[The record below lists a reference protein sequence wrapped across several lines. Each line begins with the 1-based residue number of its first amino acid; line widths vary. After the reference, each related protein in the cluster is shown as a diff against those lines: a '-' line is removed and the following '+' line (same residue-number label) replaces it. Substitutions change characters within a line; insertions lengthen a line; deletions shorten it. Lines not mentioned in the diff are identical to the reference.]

1 MYRYESSINF
11 IFFTFFLCVRLYIST
26 LRHTVIMNDP
36 YSLEDSY
43 KRTGAGIQEDLEA
56 FAQKY
61 VAGNAMLVLGLL
73 IVLVVVIVWL
83 LFWKA
88 KETFNPT
95 QNMRDQDS
103 DQFGFGAKEKM
114 DQPKRADSAFAQET
128 QSAGIANVAGNGNAA
143 GPGSAAYNVLHSADF
158 NCDKRGNAENDAWGW
173 MNGVAQENMTG
184 AKPKD
189 DNGFSKVLAGH

>member
-1 MYRYESSINF
+1 M
-11 IFFTFFLCVRLYIST
+11 L
-26 LRHTVIMNDP
+26 LRHTVIMNSDP
-36 YSLEDSY
+36 YNLADSY
-43 KRTGAGIQEDLEA
+43 KTGSGLQEDVEA

-61 VAGNAMLVLGLL
+61 IAGNALLVLGVL
-73 IVLVVVIVWL
+73 IALVVVIVWL
-83 LFWKA
+83 LYFKA

-103 DQFGFGAKEKM
+103 DQFGFGAKERM
-114 DQPKRADSAFAQET
+114 DQPKRADSAFAQQT
-128 QSAGIANVAGNGNAA
+128 QSAGIANAGGNGNAQ
-143 GPGSAAYNVLHSADF
+143 GQGSAAYNVLHSADF

-184 AKPKD
+184 DKPKD